1 MHFVRRHLHLIVALL
16 AGPLGVLLTTGIA
29 RADMGLPPF

>member
-1 MHFVRRHLHLIVALL
+1 MRCIRRHLPLIVALL
-16 AGPLGVLLTTGIA
+16 AGPLGVLLTTSIA